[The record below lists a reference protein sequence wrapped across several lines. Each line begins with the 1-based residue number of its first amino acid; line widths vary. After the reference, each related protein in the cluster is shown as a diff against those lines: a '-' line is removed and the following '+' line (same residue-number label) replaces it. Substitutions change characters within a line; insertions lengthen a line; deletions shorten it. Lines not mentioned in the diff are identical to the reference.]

1 MHSFQY
7 REGEL
12 CCEDVPLGR
21 IAKEVGSPCY
31 VYSSS
36 ALVRQFRAYD
46 SAFQN
51 IPHIVAFAMKANSN
65 LAVLKLMAS
74 EGSGVD
80 IVSGGELFRA
90 LRAGVPTS
98 KIVFAGVGKSVGEI
112 RDALKAGILA
122 MVEAALEGT

>member
-1 MHSFQY
+1 MHDFQY

-12 CCEDVPLGR
+12 CCEDVPLAR

-31 VYSSS
+31 VYSYS

-65 LAVLKLMAS
+65 LAILKLMVS

-90 LRAGVPTS
+90 L
-98 KIVFAGVGKSVGEI
+98 KSRSACVKNRLCRRRKKRRGNS
-112 RDALKAGILA
+112 RCP
-122 MVEAALEGT
+122 